1 MWASCVGAE
10 ACLRALEAS
19 ALADYEQR
27 RNEAAR
33 PIYDLTCQLAALEP
47 PPAEMQQL
55 FGALLGNQADTK
67 RFLGVVEG
75 TTPVQEFFAPENL
88 GRIISAS
95 RPPASVLSPYAA

>member
-1 MWASCVGAE
+1 
-10 ACLRALEAS
+10 
-19 ALADYEQR
+19 
-27 RNEAAR
+27 
-33 PIYDLTCQLAALEP
+33 
-47 PPAEMQQL
+47 MQQL